1 MKNRNKSMLLATLVL
16 LLLIGSSITPA
27 TAVPT
32 GVSQVSS
39 GCICHAGVASGD
51 VTVTLDGVPSS
62 YAGGDVA
69 NLTVTIT
76 GGPEVTNESENH
88 GGFNL
93 VASAGTLSAP
103 DNTTQIMDGEA
114 THTAFGNDQRSWQIT
129 WTAPSENT
137 QDITFTAHGNSVNGD
152 GQNTDDEWNKAEET
166 LAGVAP
172 PAGDSDPN
180 DSSEETPGFGI
191 ALTMLA
197 IVGVAI
203 SRVRKNE

>member
-1 MKNRNKSMLLATLVL
+1 MLIATLVL

-27 TAVPT
+27 AARP
-32 GVSQVSS
+32 GGISQVSS
-39 GCICHAGVASGD
+39 GCICHAGVASSD

-62 YAGGDVA
+62 YSGGDVA

-76 GGPEVTNESENH
+76 GGPEVTNESLNH

-137 QDITFTAHGNSVNGD
+137 QDITFTAHGNSVNGN
-152 GQNTDDEWNKAEET
+152 GENTGDEWNKIEGT

-172 PAGDSDPN
+172 PAGDSDSN